1 MVIFINNR
9 YWSQV
14 TFREMFFV
22 SKAHSKPE
30 NLGAKSCECM
40 ISVHR
45 EAVTGHGVNSNY
57 IFPSSWGTRSHPSEF
72 LRKGVIIMSTYEEFM
87 VILTAGILL
96 VSILEFAIHK
106 K

>member
-1 MVIFINNR
+1 MYLYILFLLWIFFIDVIRIILYNKYMYFKFNIFSR
-9 YWSQV
+9 
-14 TFREMFFV
+14 
-22 SKAHSKPE
+22 
-30 NLGAKSCECM
+30 
-40 ISVHR
+40 
-45 EAVTGHGVNSNY
+45 AVGGRALT
-57 IFPSSWGTRSHPSEF
+57 HPSF

>member
-1 MVIFINNR
+1 MNKVHR
-9 YWSQV
+9 
-14 TFREMFFV
+14 
-22 SKAHSKPE
+22 KPE
-30 NLGAKSCECM
+30 NLGAKSCKCM

-57 IFPSSWGTRSHPSEF
+57 IFPSSWGTCSHPSEF

>member
-1 MVIFINNR
+1 MNKVHR
-9 YWSQV
+9 
-14 TFREMFFV
+14 
-22 SKAHSKPE
+22 KPE
-30 NLGAKSCECM
+30 NFGAKSCECM

-57 IFPSSWGTRSHPSEF
+57 IFLSSWRTCSHPSEF

>member
-1 MVIFINNR
+1 MYFKFNIFSR
-9 YWSQV
+9 
-14 TFREMFFV
+14 
-22 SKAHSKPE
+22 
-30 NLGAKSCECM
+30 
-40 ISVHR
+40 
-45 EAVTGHGVNSNY
+45 AVGGRALT
-57 IFPSSWGTRSHPSEF
+57 HPIF

>member
-1 MVIFINNR
+1 MNKVHR
-9 YWSQV
+9 K
-14 TFREMFFV
+14 T
-22 SKAHSKPE
+22 E
-30 NLGAKSCECM
+30 NFGAKSCECM

-57 IFPSSWGTRSHPSEF
+57 IFPSSWGTCSHPSEF

>member
-1 MVIFINNR
+1 MNKVH
-9 YWSQV
+9 
-14 TFREMFFV
+14 
-22 SKAHSKPE
+22 KKPE
-30 NLGAKSCECM
+30 NFGAKSCIRM

-57 IFPSSWGTRSHPSEF
+57 IFPSSWATCSHPSEF